1 MLYSRTLVRPLGG
14 IDCICRS
21 TTDVFDPVGND
32 VTYTSGS
39 FGNSTQVDPVYT
51 PGPLPMPEG
60 SRAAVG
66 VFMGLG
72 AAVIGGLLGYYAWT
86 WRKSRSTGAGTPT
99 KA

>member
-1 MLYSRTLVRPLGG
+1 MLYSQTLVRPLGS
-14 IDCICRS
+14 IDFICLL
-21 TTDVFDPVGND
+21 TADIFDPVGKD
-32 VTYTSGS
+32 VTYTAGN

-51 PGPLPMPEG
+51 SGSLPMPEG

-66 VFMGLG
+66 VFIGLG

-86 WRKSRSTGAGTPT
+86 WRNARSTGAGTPT